1 MILPGKKLGLLGGG
15 QLGRMF
21 TVAARNMGYEV
32 IVLDPDNGS
41 PAGALANEHLCA
53 AYDDSESLDYLA
65 STCSAVTTE
74 FENVPASSLERIMK
88 HIPVRPGP
96 GAIHIA
102 RDRILE
108 KKTIRDLGLPTT
120 DYYVMSSDEDLGQAI
135 EKVKPPA
142 ILKTAT
148 LGYDGKGQ
156 VTVDNPADLEP
167 AYNKLG
173 RKPCVLE
180 QRVELKIEVSVVLAR
195 SECGHIETYAVGE
208 NQHRDGILDVTIV
221 PARINDV
228 LADEAGK
235 MARLLAD
242 ELDYVGVM
250 AVEFF
255 VDQDDQLMI
264 NEIAPRPHNSGH
276 YTLDA
281 CLTDQFQQQV
291 RTLCGF
297 RPGDTSLVKP
307 AVMVNILGD
316 AWKNGE
322 PHWDTLL
329 QNPGAFLHLYG
340 KKEPR
345 VGRKMGH
352 FTCVGDD
359 LGALLAQTGAL
370 KNLLLPSPQP
380 SRN

>member
-1 MILPGKKLGLLGGG
+1 MILPGEKLGLLGGG

-21 TVAARNMGYEV
+21 TVAARTMGYEV
-32 IVLDPDNGS
+32 IVLDPDKDS
-41 PAGALANEHLCA
+41 PAGALANEHVCA
-53 AYDDSESLDYLA
+53 PYDDTESLDYLA
-65 STCSAVTTE
+65 NTCSAVTTE

-88 HIPVRPGP
+88 QIPVRPAP
-96 GAIHIA
+96 DAIRIA

-108 KKTIRDLGLPTT
+108 KKTIRNVGLPTT
-120 DYYVMSSDEDLGQAI
+120 DYYVVEKVEDLMPSLKKI
-135 EKVKPPA
+135 KLPA

-156 VTVDNPADLEP
+156 VTIDNPTDLEP
-167 AYNKLG
+167 AYTRLG
-173 RKPCVLE
+173 CKPCVLE
-180 QRVELKIEVSVVLAR
+180 QRVELKCEISVVLAR
-195 SECGHIETYAVGE
+195 SECGHIESYPVGE
-208 NQHRDGILDVTIV
+208 NQHRNGILDITIA
-221 PARINDV
+221 PARV
-228 LADEAGK
+228 SESLANEAGK
-235 MARLLAD
+235 MARLLAE
-242 ELDYVGVM
+242 ELDYIGVL

-255 VDQDDQLMI
+255 IDQDDRLMI

-297 RPGDTSLVKP
+297 RPGDTSLAKP

-316 AWKNGE
+316 AWEQGN
-322 PHWDTLL
+322 PNWDSLL
-329 QNPGAFLHLYG
+329 QDSGTFLHLYG

-352 FTCVGDD
+352 FTCTGDD
-359 LGALLAQTGAL
+359 LNKLLM
-370 KNLLLPSPQP
+370 KSELLVDRLS
-380 SRN
+380 